1 MRFKFRHNVKPT
13 RIFRRA
19 LAYITAHESIPRRVA
34 AGLLVLWLTVTLS
47 ADKSGSLRAIPGLP
61 HTDLENIPVTS
72 ADAPT
77 ARPPVFGEIHF
88 PETDTSVKE

>member
-1 MRFKFRHNVKPT
+1 MRFKFRYSVKPT

-19 LAYITAHESIPRRVA
+19 LAYVTAQECIPRRAA

-47 ADKSGSLRAIPGLP
+47 ADKSGSLRAVSGLP
-61 HTDLENIPVTS
+61 HPDFENIAVTS

-88 PETDTSVKE
+88 PETDTHIKE